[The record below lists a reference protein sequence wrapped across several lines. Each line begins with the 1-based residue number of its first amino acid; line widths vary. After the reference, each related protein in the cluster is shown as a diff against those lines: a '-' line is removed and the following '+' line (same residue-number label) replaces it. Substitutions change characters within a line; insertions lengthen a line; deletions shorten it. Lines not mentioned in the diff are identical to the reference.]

1 MEASQNIR
9 VRRAVLQLPLFH
21 FRLGSDLECNGS
33 GPRLYGDCSKSVLS
47 CFLARLYAKCIPLL
61 AEEGWLRHQSEVAK
75 PQKSR
80 RRGGQSGEFLEA
92 ARYRACAS
100 LGLALSRLRF
110 ARARAI
116 ALALRSGSRFAP
128 SSAGGMRLLRIG
140 GKSTLLDDLS
150 HSPST
155 VAALPRCELGEFL
168 WVFLP
173 CRWRSGTQRPF
184 SPKNGQH
191 LPQTSNP
198 CIHVPEWTRNATD
211 EFLPNEWQ

>member
-80 RRGGQSGEFLEA
+80 RRGGQSGEFLK
-92 ARYRACAS
+92 
-100 LGLALSRLRF
+100 L
-110 ARARAI
+110 RAI

-198 CIHVPEWTRNATD
+198 CKHVPGWTRNATD